1 MTTGTDKYH
10 SYSSSIG
17 LKEWAAVCLAL
28 KQGKQSLLL
37 RKGGIQEKGNQ
48 FQIDHPEFWLVPTR
62 FHQSS
67 EEIIPEEHDL
77 LEICSEQKPKEGEIV
92 LSEYAVVE
100 EVHFIQDVDKLSRV
114 KEFCI
119 VSEETLANR
128 FYYRSPGIYAIIIR
142 TYQLENPIMISD
154 EPSYEGCKSWIEFP
168 EAFVGTKMKP
178 VLDDDSYLSL
188 IERIRGSLNGISDSL
203 SS

>member
-1 MTTGTDKYH
+1 MSIDADKYH
-10 SYSSSIG
+10 SFSSSIG

-77 LEICSEQKPKEGEIV
+77 LEICSTQKPKKGEII
-92 LSEYAVVE
+92 LSEFAVVE
-100 EVHFIQDVDKLSRV
+100 EVHYIQDVEKLARV

-128 FYYRSPGIYAIIIR
+128 FYYRSPGIYAILIR
-142 TYQLENPIMISD
+142 TYQLETPIVIQD

-168 EAFVGTKMKP
+168 EAIAGSKMKP

-188 IERIRGSLNGISDSL
+188 IERIRYSLTENSD
-203 SS
+203 